1 MAFLGP
7 GAGAAA
13 LPLAFAPLVTVAGF
27 VLGQGLVFL
36 REKDLAFLSASAS
49 RDPLMLSFFFIGA
62 PASSLSCCC
71 RCSSAAVRSAPPV
84 CSASFN
90 SLSCSILSIRSSSCS
105 LDICFPTVRWI
116 WEREASSTSSA
127 ASMCCNNWIGNN

>member
-1 MAFLGP
+1 LAFLGP

-62 PASSLSCCC
+62 RGSGAIIFLIDASFWRFSSFFLRASSSFLGLFFLQFSVI
-71 RCSSAAVRSAPPV
+71 SSKSALG
-84 CSASFN
+84 CKS
-90 SLSCSILSIRSSSCS
+90 
-105 LDICFPTVRWI
+105 
-116 WEREASSTSSA
+116 ERK
-127 ASMCCNNWIGNN
+127 